1 MGPTD
6 IVTVSSGCHLS
17 VRLRLKMESD
27 VEKEALPKRPLYS
40 KLKFISVP
48 GKEKPAEITRAGLSN
63 THLES
68 EISFEFAYC
77 L

>member
-1 MGPTD
+1 
-6 IVTVSSGCHLS
+6 
-17 VRLRLKMESD
+17 MESD

-77 L
+77 F